1 MTQQLHDELARI
13 GDAAPPVAPTP
24 DVTPDLWRRG
34 RRARTRGRL
43 VATGAV
49 LALVV
54 GLGGL
59 TTAVMGGPAELLPA
73 SPTPGRPGVPSTVH
87 DVPDWLVQHPGND
100 TNEVALAP
108 ELDVPAD
115 LAVGRAAA
123 VLAVGVD
130 GGTLPMVVTADDGRY
145 VPLHPPGYSDASG
158 LNNFLGES
166 TALALTE
173 DGTRLA
179 YAWWDPRAP
188 LDAPMPAGVRV
199 LDLVTG
205 EIDEVALTGG
215 NGIDVDDLAF
225 SPDGQYVAWLGLQTR
240 SWTPMSRGGST
251 MVAGRIDLRDLS
263 SRSVALPTN
272 NSYSLAVSN
281 DGVVALWNGRTVVL
295 DDEGEPTGVRVARPG
310 ASAWT
315 APRFRDDGT
324 LLAVSTTNGSLPTL
338 QLPSL
343 RIGSADVPTE
353 DGELH
358 SPLGWTGDGDL
369 VLGSAEPGS
378 RRLATLELVD
388 DSGTSWRGVV
398 GTLPASGVSSVE
410 VATGLMTGAD
420 PTLERPAP
428 DWPWSIERRASVGA
442 LSGLVVVGFGLFV
455 WSRRRRW

>member
-13 GDAAPPVAPTP
+13 GDAAPRVAPSP
-24 DVTPDLWRRG
+24 DLAPDLWRRG
-34 RRARTRGRL
+34 RRARTRDRL
-43 VATGAV
+43 VAAGAV

-59 TTAVMGGPAELLPA
+59 TTAIMGGPAELRPA
-73 SPTPGRPGVPSTVH
+73 SPSSSDPGVPSTIH

-100 TNEVALAP
+100 TNEVDWAP
-108 ELDVPAD
+108 ELDVSTD
-115 LAVGRAAA
+115 LAVGTAAA

-130 GGTLPMVVTADDGRY
+130 GGNLPMVVTADDGRY

-166 TALALTE
+166 SALALTE

-205 EIDEVALTGG
+205 EIDQVALTGG
-215 NGIDVDDLAF
+215 NGIDVDELAF
-225 SPDGQYVAWLGLQTR
+225 SPDGRYVAWLGMQTR

-263 SRSVALPTN
+263 SRPVALPTN
-272 NSYSLAVSN
+272 NNYPLAVS
-281 DGVVALWNGRTVVL
+281 DGGVVALWNGRTVVL
-295 DDEGEPTGVRVARPG
+295 DDEGERTRVRVATTSP
-310 ASAWT
+310 SAWT
-315 APRFRDDGT
+315 APKFSGDGT
-324 LLAVSTTNGSLPTL
+324 LLALSAMDGDLPTL

-343 RIGSADVPTE
+343 RIGSAEVPTE
-353 DGELH
+353 GGELH
-358 SPLGWTGDGDL
+358 SPLGWTRDGEL
-369 VLGSAEPGS
+369 VLGSVPADS
-378 RRLATLELVD
+378 RRLDALELVV
-388 DSGTSWRGVV
+388 DSGTSWGGVV

-420 PTLERPAP
+420 PTVERPAP
-428 DWPWSIERRASVGA
+428 DWPWSIERRATVGV
-442 LSGLVVVGFGLFV
+442 LSGVGVVGVGMFL
-455 WSRRRRW
+455 WTRRRRW